1 MELMEIITIDSFYNT
16 DKEDVF
22 TVDRSSQ
29 CQCQNVPVD
38 QRIFRIKKL
47 LL

>member
-1 MELMEIITIDSFYNT
+1 MELMEIITINSFYNAH
-16 DKEDVF
+16 KEDVF
-22 TVDRSSQ
+22 IVDRSRQ

-47 LL
+47 LM